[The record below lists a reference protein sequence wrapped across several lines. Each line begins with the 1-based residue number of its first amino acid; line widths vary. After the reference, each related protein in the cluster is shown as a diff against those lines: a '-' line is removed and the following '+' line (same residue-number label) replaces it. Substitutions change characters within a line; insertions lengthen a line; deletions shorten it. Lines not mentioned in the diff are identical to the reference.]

1 MRAASISLPCL
12 AVALLST
19 AAAAQ
24 QYPSKPVRLLVG
36 YPAGGAV
43 DVTSRVI
50 AERLGA
56 ILGQQVVVDNRPG
69 ATGNI
74 AADLLAKSPPDGY
87 TIYMGTSINAVS
99 VSLFKNLPYDPVRDF
114 APVSLAV
121 TTPSILVVN
130 PSVPARSV
138 KELVA
143 LAKKSPGTLTYATT
157 GAGSSPHLCAEMLST
172 LAGIKML
179 HIPYKGGAPAVT
191 DLLGGHVDLSF
202 SNTASVIPHMKTG
215 RLRALAVTS
224 PKRFFQ
230 APEVPTMIEAG
241 YPGFVQVAWYGVMA
255 PAGTPAAIVSRL
267 NAEIGK
273 ILQMPDAREIL
284 ANQGLEAQASTP
296 TELARRLKDDIGIYA
311 KVLKDAGVKPE

>member
-1 MRAASISLPCL
+1 MRKFSSVLAGFTLAALSAAAS
-12 AVALLST
+12 
-19 AAAAQ
+19 AQ
-24 QYPSKPVRLLVG
+24 GYPSKPVRLLVG

-50 AERLGA
+50 AERLGTL
-56 ILGQQVVVDNRPG
+56 IGQQVVVDNRPG

-74 AADLLAKSPPDGY
+74 AAEILAKSPPDGY
-87 TIYMGTSINAVS
+87 TIYMGTVINAVS
-99 VSLFKNLPYDPVRDF
+99 VSLFKNLAYDPVRDF

-130 PSVPARSV
+130 STVPASTV

-143 LAKKSPGTLTYATT
+143 LAKKSPGKLTYATT

-172 LAGIKML
+172 MAGIKML
-179 HIPYKGGAPAVT
+179 HVPYKGGAPAVT

-215 RLRALAVTS
+215 RVRALAVTS

-241 YPGFVQVAWYGVMA
+241 YPNFVQVAWYGVMA
-255 PAGTPAAIVSRL
+255 PAGTPAPIVNRL
-267 NAEIGK
+267 SADIAK
-273 ILQMPDAREIL
+273 ILQMPDARDIL
-284 ANQGLEAQASTP
+284 ASQGLEAQASTP
-296 TELARRLKDDIGIYA
+296 AELARRLKDDIGIYA